1 MFQDRCEA
9 DKSFFLLSSYIICLA
24 HGCIIYFL
32 LYKKKEEEMLEY
44 KKELSKDHDSILKK
58 VKVIHFDF

>member
-1 MFQDRCEA
+1 MA
-9 DKSFFLLSSYIICLA
+9 VLSIFFYI
-24 HGCIIYFL
+24 
-32 LYKKKEEEMLEY
+32 KKKEEMLEY